1 MLREVNEAF
10 RSANITNCELFYSGG
25 IRRGTDVL
33 KALAYGAKGVFLDVE
48 SVFWALAHEQTTTN
62 MMSMINEELR
72 LCMVLTHSL
81 CVKDVTERQVIHW
94 IDTRFH
100 EQRAKL

>member
-1 MLREVNEAF
+1 MLRECGQSFKA
-10 RSANITNCELFYSGG
+10 ANITNCEIFYSGG

-48 SVFWALAHEQTTTN
+48 SIFWALAHEQTTRC
-62 MMSMINEELR
+62 MMNMINEDLR
-72 LCMVLTHSL
+72 LCMVLTHSHSI
-81 CVKDVTERQVIHW
+81 KEVTEHQVIHW
-94 IDTRFH
+94 VDNRFH